1 MSHFSFQKKNFNK
14 EFRCAFPNCK
24 TKNKILKRVRNF
36 SRACLRLNRDHV
48 LEFCFIISK
57 LLEETGWFEEKDK
70 IWKKELKPLDMKQR
84 IKKMNF
90 LLETTA
96 RSVASQA
103 NIQEVITCN
112 TDNEYSGVS
121 EVKYISGNSVAIQVD
136 IRKINAYVD
145 SKYSTNS
152 AAKDTS
158 QNECT
163 NKEDSHEVC
172 SSNIDNEANLQI
184 NTKATF
190 SDEEKMEAV
199 DQILSTTL
207 NNFQVDSKIS
217 DYQGLSSIKSE
228 LPDQTFCDN
237 LHLLQDMFGRI
248 VVEHCQKNLAR
259 RLLHMENVMKALK
272 NDVKY
277 ERKYT
282 QK

>member
-1 MSHFSFQKKNFNK
+1 
-14 EFRCAFPNCK
+14 
-24 TKNKILKRVRNF
+24 
-36 SRACLRLNRDHV
+36 
-48 LEFCFIISK
+48 
-57 LLEETGWFEEKDK
+57 
-70 IWKKELKPLDMKQR
+70 
-84 IKKMNF
+84 
-90 LLETTA
+90 
-96 RSVASQA
+96 
-103 NIQEVITCN
+103 
-112 TDNEYSGVS
+112 
-121 EVKYISGNSVAIQVD
+121 
-136 IRKINAYVD
+136 
-145 SKYSTNS
+145 
-152 AAKDTS
+152 
-158 QNECT
+158 
-163 NKEDSHEVC
+163 
-172 SSNIDNEANLQI
+172 
-184 NTKATF
+184 
-190 SDEEKMEAV
+190 MEAV